1 MKPTHTYCEAFQIL
15 KNDNHDINV
24 FL

>member
-1 MKPTHTYCEAFQIL
+1 MKPTHNYYEAFQIL
-15 KNDNHDINV
+15 KNDNHDINA